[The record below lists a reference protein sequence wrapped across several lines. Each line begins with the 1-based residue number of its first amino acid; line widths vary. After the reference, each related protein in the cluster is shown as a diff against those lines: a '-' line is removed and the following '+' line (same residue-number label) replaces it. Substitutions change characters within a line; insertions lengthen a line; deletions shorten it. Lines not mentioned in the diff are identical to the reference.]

1 MGVLDSFGKKHS
13 FVLSNVPGFMKPVH
27 LCGHE
32 LQRLYM
38 ITSGPGTC
46 ATSIFLFSV
55 MDRVQFSVTTD
66 EVQIKELDELMSIFN
81 RKIQEKGI
89 EHDEKKKKS

>member
-1 MGVLDSFGKKHS
+1 
-13 FVLSNVPGFMKPVH
+13 
-27 LCGHE
+27 
-32 LQRLYM
+32 
-38 ITSGPGTC
+38 
-46 ATSIFLFSV
+46 